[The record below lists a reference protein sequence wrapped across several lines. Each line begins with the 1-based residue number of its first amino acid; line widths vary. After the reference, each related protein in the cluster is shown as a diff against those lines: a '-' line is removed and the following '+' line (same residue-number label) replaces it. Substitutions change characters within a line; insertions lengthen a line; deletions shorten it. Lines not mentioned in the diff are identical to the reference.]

1 MTQKEA
7 RKLRH
12 NNKNEHIQKGKKNY
26 RLEEEEEQKEE
37 ERTATTAELN

>member
-12 NNKNEHIQKGKKNY
+12 NNKNEHIQKGKNY
-26 RLEEEEEQKEE
+26 RLEEEEEQEGE
-37 ERTATTAELN
+37 GRRAVTAELN